1 MAKKI
6 RFPLVMKDGVEV
18 RDIGELK
25 ENFSLEQILVYLEDG
40 KLVKWLCDRS
50 EEELAERVQALNQ
63 EDADFY
69 KKICDIFEAEYT
81 GTQEDMERAMERKRK
96 ETLLKEFTDEGKY
109 LEVVEQ
115 IAFSQDDLYDLLH
128 EGITEI
134 YLCGER
140 FSIPLGKS
148 GVQYIGINSP
158 VAVISSK
165 HKIDFEEKQISFQ
178 GVKFDE
184 KYKEILKANLVTG
197 SGSGAEEE
205 EEQNEAPARRPFG
218 RVNFL
223 TKDLENAQ
231 DWIATIAIHGE
242 TEDILKDRYQDMAK
256 CSAKIR
262 KTISE
267 DSYLKKRFQ
276 TLASVFG
283 DWLAEQLYGGHPEI
297 MALVDKHNEDEV
309 MLEKVFFL
317 YAKRIG
323 GSGDIDLMC
332 EMHKVWY
339 KDEEADSKKTEAE
352 LRKTQAELI
361 VEESDFVRG
370 KRPIKTAVTKK
381 PAAAKTKKPNTKSPK
396 EEKSEEQLSDEE
408 IELMLDQDQEL
419 QAVLAAIAAEPSMEE
434 IMDRSMKNALAATG
448 LHDTEEEQP
457 DKEQQELNEDFQKWI
472 RDHAGEFASKWWDEH
487 LKKAHERGEMSTADL
502 QKQDEIAEESK

>member
-1 MAKKI
+1 M
-6 RFPLVMKDGVEV
+6 
-18 RDIGELK
+18 
-25 ENFSLEQILVYLEDG
+25 
-40 KLVKWLCDRS
+40 
-50 EEELAERVQALNQ
+50 
-63 EDADFY
+63 
-69 KKICDIFEAEYT
+69 
-81 GTQEDMERAMERKRK
+81 
-96 ETLLKEFTDEGKY
+96 
-109 LEVVEQ
+109 
-115 IAFSQDDLYDLLH
+115 
-128 EGITEI
+128 
-134 YLCGER
+134 
-140 FSIPLGKS
+140 
-148 GVQYIGINSP
+148 
-158 VAVISSK
+158 
-165 HKIDFEEKQISFQ
+165 
-178 GVKFDE
+178 KFDE

-197 SGSGAEEE
+197 SGSGAEEEE

-381 PAAAKTKKPNTKSPK
+381 PAAAKTKKPKTKSPK
-396 EEKSEEQLSDEE
+396 EEDDDDIPIEEMGLTKEQE
-408 IELMLDQDQEL
+408 QEL
-419 QAVLAAIAAEPSMEE
+419 RDVLAEIDDVFSNLNDELAGVGKRVAEEF
-434 IMDRSMKNALAATG
+434 G
-448 LHDTEEEQP
+448 LNDTEEEQP
-457 DKEQQELNEDFQKWI
+457 DKEQQELSEDFQKWI

-502 QKQDEIAEESK
+502 QKQDKIANESK

>member
-165 HKIDFEEKQISFQ
+165 HKIDFEEKQI
-178 GVKFDE
+178 
-184 KYKEILKANLVTG
+184 
-197 SGSGAEEE
+197 
-205 EEQNEAPARRPFG
+205 
-218 RVNFL
+218 
-223 TKDLENAQ
+223 
-231 DWIATIAIHGE
+231 
-242 TEDILKDRYQDMAK
+242 LKDRYQDMAK

-332 EMHKVWY
+332 EMNKVWY
-339 KDEEADSKKTEAE
+339 RDEEADSKKTEAE

-381 PAAAKTKKPNTKSPK
+381 PAATKTKKPKTKSPK
-396 EEKSEEQLSDEE
+396 EEDDDDIPIEEMGLTKEQE
-408 IELMLDQDQEL
+408 QEL
-419 QAVLAAIAAEPSMEE
+419 RDVLAALAAEPSMEE
-434 IMDRSMKNALAATG
+434 IMDRSIKNALAATG

-457 DKEQQELNEDFQKWI
+457 DKEEQELSEDFQKWI

-502 QKQDEIAEESK
+502 QKQDKIAKESK